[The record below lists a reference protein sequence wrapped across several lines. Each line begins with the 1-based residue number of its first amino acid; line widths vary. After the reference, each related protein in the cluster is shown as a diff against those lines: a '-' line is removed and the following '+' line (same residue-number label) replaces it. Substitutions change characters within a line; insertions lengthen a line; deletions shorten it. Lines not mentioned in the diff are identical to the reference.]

1 MRPVMSD
8 QIIYKKEVYSMPP
21 LKNGI
26 ISIFEILGITG
37 SLIVS
42 VSVLPQIIKTYR
54 TKKADDLSLLYL
66 GILITGMVMIT
77 LYSVYVRNLIFTL
90 GNIWSVAST
99 GILIV
104 LCYRYRNSAG

>member
-1 MRPVMSD
+1 MS
-8 QIIYKKEVYSMPP
+8 P
-21 LKNGI
+21 LRNGI

-42 VSVLPQIIKTYR
+42 ASVIPQIIKTYK
-54 TKKADDLSLLYL
+54 TKKADDLSILYL
-66 GILITGMVMIT
+66 GILTTGMVMIT
-77 LYSVYVRNLIFTL
+77 LYSLYVGNLIFIL

-104 LCYRYRNSAG
+104 LCYRYRNMREETEDCQ